1 MYVYNAICRHY
12 KNIRYKKLF
21 YTVHIFMK
29 ALFTEHLLSPR
40 LRKNIMIIGVT
51 SVMGLYSVYM
61 WLWLKLTYSV
71 RGRVMVHVD
80 LHK

>member
-1 MYVYNAICRHY
+1 
-12 KNIRYKKLF
+12 
-21 YTVHIFMK
+21 MK